1 MQNKQMKF
9 EKMVVPYLAY
19 LAEQKKKA
27 QEVANEALRAYQKA
41 DKELINITSE
51 IYLLEGKK
59 LLHWEKSVNLGIYDN
74 DNPSITL
81 TMVAFSYYGKII
93 NFEIIKRNDLKKYKY
108 TVKVSISWYADNRL
122 GTKKNNPFIAD
133 FVGVSV
139 NFKTLD
145 EAKKYVVD
153 YIEDVNCWV
162 RTYSTMYDKY
172 YGMFKDCFDDLENYK
187 DFDFKEVE

>member
-27 QEVANEALRAYQKA
+27 QEVANKALKAYQNA

-59 LLHWEKSVNLGIYDN
+59 LLHWEKSVDLGVYDN